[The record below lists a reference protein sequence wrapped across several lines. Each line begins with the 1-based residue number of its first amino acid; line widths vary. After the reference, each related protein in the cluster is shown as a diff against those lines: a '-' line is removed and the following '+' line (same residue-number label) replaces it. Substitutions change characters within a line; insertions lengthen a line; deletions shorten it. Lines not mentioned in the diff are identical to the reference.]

1 MPQCALKIRNIF
13 LFGIDMHSMGG
24 SQRVFHLLAQGMSER
39 GHRVEMI
46 SVWPSEEPFVYT
58 QDPAYRQTTLFSRP
72 APSGPRPSGPLGLR
86 EALHKRG
93 AKSRRETA
101 RVRVRQSLGAVDDG
115 IVIIGSPWAA
125 DWLVPD
131 DWQHLT
137 MIGQY
142 HQSYEQA
149 AASVHLR
156 LMRRHYQKLD
166 KSLFLSLDDQRA
178 FVRQRFPNTG
188 VMPNP
193 LSFFPERPATLER
206 PRIVYVGRLDRVK
219 RLDRMI
225 EAFALA
231 RTGDWELH
239 LIGEGSE
246 AAALRE
252 LIAARGLTGSVV
264 FRGSLSDVRSEYLE
278 ASVFALTSV
287 NEGRPMALAEA
298 AACGV
303 PAVCFDVS
311 AGLRELVDHERSGL
325 LIPPGDV
332 EAFASGLRELMGD
345 AGLRRK
351 LGTAAR
357 ERVSVFSLERVL
369 DRWEAVF
376 DELDR

>member
-1 MPQCALKIRNIF
+1 MTPQCALKLRNIF

-24 SQRVFHLLAQGMSER
+24 SQRVFHLLAQGMAER

-46 SVWPSEEPFVYT
+46 SVWPSAEPFVYT
-58 QDPAYRQTTLFSRP
+58 QDPEYRQTTLFSEP
-72 APSGPRPSGPLGLR
+72 ATSVAGPLGLR
-86 EALHKRG
+86 QAMNKRA
-93 AKSRRETA
+93 AKSRREAA
-101 RVRVRQSLGAVDDG
+101 RTRVRQSLEAVDDG

-125 DWLVPD
+125 NWLVPG
-131 DWQHLT
+131 DWKHLT

-149 AASVHLR
+149 AAGAHLR
-156 LMRRHYQKLD
+156 LMRRLYQQLD
-166 KSLFLSLDDQRA
+166 KSLFLSVGDQQE

-193 LSFFPERPATLER
+193 LSFFPERPAPLER

-219 RLDRMI
+219 RLDRLI

-239 LIGEGSE
+239 LIGGGGEE
-246 AAALRE
+246 TALRE
-252 LIAARGLTGSVV
+252 LVAVRGLTGSVM
-264 FRGSLSDVRSEYLE
+264 FRGSVSDVRSEYLE

-287 NEGRPMALAEA
+287 SEGRPMALAEA

-311 AGLRELVDHERSGL
+311 AGLRDLVEHERSGL
-325 LIPPGDV
+325 LITAGDV
-332 EAFASGLRELMGD
+332 EAFAGGLRRLMGD
-345 AGLRRK
+345 VGLRCE

-357 ERVSVFSLERVL
+357 ERVSEFSLERVL
-369 DRWEAVF
+369 DRWEGLF
-376 DELDR
+376 EELDR